1 MSHLSFYFDPEEKGI
16 RVFLGQTESNIME
29 VVWQHGELTV
39 KKTLFHMDAKH
50 APAYTTVMTIMT
62 RLARKGILKKR
73 KVGRGFVY
81 SPAVSRSDFLKERI
95 QIVKNCLSRNSG
107 G

>member
-1 MSHLSFYFDPEEKGI
+1 VSHHSFYFDPEEKGV

-29 VVWQHGELTV
+29 VIWQRGELTV
-39 KKTLFHMDAKH
+39 KKTLFHMDAKD
-50 APAYTTVMTIMT
+50 APAYTTVMTIMA

-81 SPAVSRSDFLKERI
+81 SPAVSRSDFLKAKV
-95 QIVKNCLSRNSG
+95 QIVKDCLSRNSG